1 MEATIYNQTGKE
13 SGKIKLPE
21 KIFGLKWNEST
32 ERLVHQV
39 LVSITGNA
47 RNPWAHAKTR
57 GEVAGSGIKPWK
69 QKGTGRAR
77 HGSRRSPIWVGGG
90 TAHGP
95 RNDRNYD
102 RKINKKMKTKALF
115 AVLSRKLQ
123 DNELVF
129 IDRIDLKVP
138 KTKEAKVVISALA
151 KIENFNK
158 LTRIKNAAFLA
169 LSEKNESVQKSFQN
183 FGNMD
188 IGLTKDLNILDLLQ
202 YRYLVLVDPEE
213 SVKIMSAKLK

>member
-1 MEATIYNQTGKE
+1 M
-13 SGKIKLPE
+13 
-21 KIFGLKWNEST
+21 
-32 ERLVHQV
+32 
-39 LVSITGNA
+39 
-47 RNPWAHAKTR
+47 
-57 GEVAGSGIKPWK
+57 
-69 QKGTGRAR
+69 
-77 HGSRRSPIWVGGG
+77 
-90 TAHGP
+90 
-95 RNDRNYD
+95 
-102 RKINKKMKTKALF
+102 
-115 AVLSRKLQ
+115 
-123 DNELVF
+123 F

>member
-21 KIFGLKWNEST
+21 KIFVLKWNEST